1 MNKAENFDSN
11 LCRARTERVD
21 FSGNASVYDR
31 RHGAFMPERIVSQVL
46 EVAGLPLGSRILDVG
61 AGTGRAAISFARKGY
76 SVIAVDASWAML
88 TSLRQKSDDARLM
101 AVVGDGTQLPFA
113 GGSFDAA
120 VIARLLYLIPD
131 WQRLLLETLR
141 VLKPGSPLFHEW
153 GNGGSNDDWVQI
165 REQARALFEAAGVQ
179 EPFHPGVRTEEEVDA
194 FLAQRGARSI
204 AEVPCEPDE
213 QVTMRE
219 FLKRIESGEC
229 SYTWKIPPSL
239 QAGCVT
245 ALLEW
250 AQARFDLERP
260 IASGTAWKIFLL
272 SE

>member
-11 LCRARTERVD
+11 LCLARTERVD
-21 FSGNASVYDR
+21 FSGNAPIYDR
-31 RHGAFMPERIVSQVL
+31 RHGAFMPERIVSQLL

-61 AGTGRAAISFARKGY
+61 AGTGRAAIPFARKGY

-88 TSLRQKSDDARLM
+88 TSLRLKSDDAPVM

-131 WQRLLLETLR
+131 WQSLLLETLR
-141 VLKPGSPLFHEW
+141 VLKPGSLLFHEW

-165 REQARALFEAAGVQ
+165 REQARALFEAAGVRD
-179 EPFHPGVRTEEEVDA
+179 PFHPGVRTEEEVDA
-194 FLAQRGARSI
+194 FLARRGARSI
-204 AEVPCEPDE
+204 AEIPCEPDE

-260 IASGTAWKIFLL
+260 IAGGTAWKIFLL